1 MEAKGWNPTVS
12 QQGAPDD
19 GGDAGDGSVSVAH
32 DGAILRIVLDRPGR
46 RNSLSHLMIDQLVAA
61 LTQAATDDALRAV
74 HIRGSGEDFC
84 SGADWVAT
92 NSGGQERSDSGNGS
106 GGQERSDS
114 GNGSGEQ
121 RSDSGATSGRD
132 RPRTGD
138 LVRRIPLTAN
148 RVIEL
153 VQSIALP
160 VVCTVRGWAVGL
172 GCNLALAAD
181 FAVAA
186 DDAVFWEPFLV
197 RGFSPDSG
205 STWLLPRLVGVAR
218 ARRMLLLGEKV
229 SGADAVDWGLIH
241 HAAAAADL
249 ESVTEELLARLASGP
264 TVALGLAKQAI
275 NAGQHA
281 TLDQAMK
288 QELFNLEL
296 SSRTKDFKEGLA
308 AFRDR
313 RPPDFQGR

>member
-1 MEAKGWNPTVS
+1 VDRTVS
-12 QQGAPDD
+12 QQGARDSTRDP
-19 GGDAGDGSVSVAH
+19 GDGTVSAEH
-32 DGAILRIVLDRPGR
+32 DGPILRIVLDRPER
-46 RNSLSHLMIDQLVAA
+46 RNSLSHNMIDQLVAA
-61 LTQAATDDALRAV
+61 LTAAATDDSLRAV
-74 HIRGSGEDFC
+74 HIRGAGGDFC

-92 NSGGQERSDSGNGS
+92 NSGGQER
-106 GGQERSDS
+106 
-114 GNGSGEQ
+114 
-121 RSDSGATSGRD
+121 
-132 RPRTGD
+132 PRTGD
-138 LVRRIPLTAN
+138 LVRRIPLTAH

-153 VQSIALP
+153 LQTIALP

-181 FAVAA
+181 FALAA
-186 DDAVFWEPFLV
+186 DDAVFWEPFLA

-218 ARRMLLLGEKV
+218 ARRMLLLGEQV
-229 SGADAVDWGLIH
+229 GGRDAVDWGLIH
-241 HAAAAADL
+241 HSTAPADL
-249 ESVTEELLARLASGP
+249 ESVSEELLARLAAGP
-264 TVALGLAKQAI
+264 TIALGLSKQAI